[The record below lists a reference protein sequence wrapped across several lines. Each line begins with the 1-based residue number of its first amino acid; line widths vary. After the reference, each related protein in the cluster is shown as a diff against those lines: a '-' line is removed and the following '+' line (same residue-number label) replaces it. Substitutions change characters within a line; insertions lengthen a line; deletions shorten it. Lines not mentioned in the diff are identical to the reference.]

1 MKINK
6 ILGKHGR
13 ITIPYEIRKSLGF
26 SYNDV
31 VSFEEQDDK
40 TVIIRREK
48 VCDGCRITEA
58 KTVDKPTN
66 ETTLLDFLDGLSTAE
81 QSAALIHLSV
91 KVAKLQNGGN

>member
-48 VCDGCRITEA
+48 ICDGCRSMEA